1 MERQEVTSFD
11 ADQPARKQEYQKEIE
26 QESLFWGR
34 KAEAQLQ
41 AGIPWEIDRR
51 QAVRIEGSVSDPWL
65 SSSDPL
71 VHEVWRGE
79 FLNSVLSRARASGQR
94 ALELGCGTGW
104 LSLELAR
111 MGMTVIAVDVS
122 EKSIEIAKGY
132 LEENPLPP
140 DTGSIDYQV
149 EDLNTIVLPEGAYDC
164 IISFSTLHHVPGIE
178 RLIRECHKAL
188 KDRGVLIVLD
198 HVREGRRNAI
208 LEACVRLLLLP
219 VPACYPLPRRIKDV
233 LGLFLKG
240 IIGPDTYE
248 QVRRLYKERR
258 DTATSGLDTASP
270 FEEVTGYE
278 TVNYIRQHFDIDE
291 MTFRKSFRA
300 RRIVSDLKLEDRSK
314 RSLTQ
319 LLRHLDEFLC
329 RTGLIPGMGVY
340 IVGRKT

>member
-1 MERQEVTSFD
+1 MERQEVTSLD
-11 ADQPARKQEYQKEIE
+11 ADQPARKQEYHKEIE
-26 QESLFWGR
+26 QESLFWGL
-34 KAEAQLQ
+34 KAQAQLQ
-41 AGIPWEIDRR
+41 AGIPWEVDRR
-51 QAVRIEGSVSDPWL
+51 RAVRIEGSVSDPWL

-79 FLNSVLSRARASGQR
+79 FLNSVLSRARQSGQR

-111 MGMTVIAVDVS
+111 MGMTVTAVDVS

-140 DTGSIDYQV
+140 DLGSIDYQV
-149 EDLNTIVLPEGAYDC
+149 RDLNTIVLPEGAYDC
-164 IISFSTLHHVPGIE
+164 IISFSTLHHVPEIE
-178 RLIRECHKAL
+178 RLIIECHKAL
-188 KDRGVLIVLD
+188 KEKGTLIVLD

-219 VPACYPLPRRIKDV
+219 LPGCYPLPRRIKDI
-233 LGLFLKG
+233 LSLFLKG
-240 IIGPDTYE
+240 IVGPAMYE
-248 QVRRLYKERR
+248 QTRKLYRERR
-258 DTATSGLDTASP
+258 HTATSDLDTASP

-278 TVNYIRQHFDIDE
+278 TVNYIQEHFDIEE

-300 RRIVSDLKLEDRSK
+300 RRIVSDLKLGDSSK

-319 LLRHLDEFLC
+319 FLRRLDEFLC
-329 RTGLIPGMGVY
+329 RTRLIPGMGVY
-340 IVGRKT
+340 IVGRKP